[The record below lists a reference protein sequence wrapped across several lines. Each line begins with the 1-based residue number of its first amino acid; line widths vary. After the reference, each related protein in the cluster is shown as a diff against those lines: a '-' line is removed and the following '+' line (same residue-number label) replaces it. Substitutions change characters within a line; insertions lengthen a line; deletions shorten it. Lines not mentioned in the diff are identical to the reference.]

1 MKAILT
7 KYLPATNTKPA
18 RIKASFGDLSITLSR
33 EYELNIDTDYERV
46 AQELLNSLNIK
57 DVTFVSGELPNGDNC
72 HVLINKKDLS
82 WSRL

>member
-18 RIKASFGDLSITLSR
+18 RIKAQFGDISIICSR
-33 EYELNIDTDYERV
+33 EYELNIDKDYARV
-46 AQELLNSLNIK
+46 AEKLLTSLNIF